1 MDRASLRGIRFAG
14 RRFEHGRTIASMIP
28 NARLIDLDG
37 SDHVILPH
45 APLVPLGRISC
56 GAGSRRTA
64 LCRLIDVAF

>member
-1 MDRASLRGIRFAG
+1 
-14 RRFEHGRTIASMIP
+14 MIP

-45 APLVPLGRISC
+45 APLVPLARISC